1 MIEQRRSATAM
12 SARAAP
18 AGAAPASPSRGGGAA
33 VGLRPRRTAVFVIVV
48 GFAAVVALG
57 VVLLARHGGTPAP
70 RSPTGRS
77 VAGRSVASSSVAGRS
92 APSRSVAAGAHQS
105 VGSAKYGGLPSWLP
119 KAKVPV
125 NRIVE
130 ASSAH
135 PAVSIQGDTVS
146 VHFARARLLAT
157 AVGPNVPE
165 EGRFPVP
172 PTTPCTFVVTFT
184 AASRAFS
191 LRSEVFRI
199 VDGLHRVHHPQ
210 VTAINGGAP
219 ARWVLP
225 GQTVSV
231 RVHAVLPTGDG
242 GLEWS
247 PNGARSIVAWDFTV
261 EID

>member
-12 SARAAP
+12 SA
-18 AGAAPASPSRGGGAA
+18 GAAPASPSRGGAA
-33 VGLRPRRTAVFVIVV
+33 AGLRPRRTVVLGIIV
-48 GFAAVVALG
+48 GLAAVVALG
-57 VVLLARHGGTPAP
+57 VVLLTRHGGTPAP
-70 RSPTGRS
+70 RSPATRL
-77 VAGRSVASSSVAGRS
+77 VASSPAPARS
-92 APSRSVAAGAHQS
+92 APARSAPARSAPARSVAAGEHKSA
-105 VGSAKYGGLPSWLP
+105 GSAKYGGLPSWLP
-119 KAKVPV
+119 QAKVPV
-125 NRIVE
+125 NRIIV

-157 AVGPNVPE
+157 AVGPSVPE

-172 PTTPCTFVVTFT
+172 PSTPCTFIVTFT
-184 AASRAFS
+184 GASRSFS
-191 LRSEVFRI
+191 LRSEAFRI
-199 VDGLHRVHHPQ
+199 VDGLHRVHDPQ

-247 PNGARSIVAWDFTV
+247 PSGARSIVAWDFTV